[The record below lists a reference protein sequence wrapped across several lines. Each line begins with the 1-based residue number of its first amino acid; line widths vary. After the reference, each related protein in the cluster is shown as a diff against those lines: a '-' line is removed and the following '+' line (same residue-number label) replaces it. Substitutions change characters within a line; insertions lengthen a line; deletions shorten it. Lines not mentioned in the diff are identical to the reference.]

1 MFCKTVDAA
10 IYDCLSNLEG
20 QQPTKRTLI
29 TILVS
34 VTMEVVVTKIVEVTL
49 ITTAT
54 VEAVDKKL
62 AMVVMTNDDGGKQLQ

>member
-1 MFCKTVDAA
+1 
-10 IYDCLSNLEG
+10 
-20 QQPTKRTLI
+20 
-29 TILVS
+29 
-34 VTMEVVVTKIVEVTL
+34 MEVVVTKIVEVTL